1 MPKFKKNKSAFMM
14 KGYAYPGISPLKKDV
29 KEIKG
34 TSIFGIEIADMK
46 KSMIDMVRNT
56 NKGVLKAFKAGKT
69 AGEKVNK

>member
-1 MPKFKKNKSAFMM
+1 MPKFPKNPSPFM